1 MNMKP
6 ETVAIE
12 DKTFKIMIDAK
23 TIQSRIVEIGA
34 QLNQQYEGKKPIL
47 LGILNGCFL
56 FMADLV
62 KQINIPC
69 EVAFMKVS
77 SYHGGMESARV
88 ITEDYDLKMD
98 ISNRHVIIIEDI
110 VDTGRTMHFI
120 TDKLSAKK
128 PASVSICTLL
138 HKPTALEHQIE
149 EMKYIAFEIE
159 NKFVVGYG
167 LDYKGYGRNLNEIY
181 QVVQ

>member
-1 MNMKP
+1 MKP
-6 ETVAIE
+6 ETVIIE
-12 DKTFKIMIDAK
+12 DKTFKIMIDEE
-23 TIQSRIVEIGA
+23 TIQKRIIELGA
-34 QLNQQYEGKKPIL
+34 RLNQQYEGKKPIL

-62 KQINIPC
+62 KEINVPC

-77 SYHGGMESARV
+77 SYHGGMESKRV

-98 ISNRHVIIIEDI
+98 ISNRHILIIEDI
-110 VDTGRTMHFI
+110 VDTGHTMRFI
-120 TDKLSAKK
+120 VDKLNTRN
-128 PASVSICTLL
+128 PASVSICSLL
-138 HKPTALEHQIE
+138 YKPDAMEYQIE
-149 EMKYIAFEIE
+149 ELEHIAFEIE